1 MPEAKGP
8 AKVTI
13 PAAEVK
19 PEDVGKLTLAYK
31 DGQPVLTVRGGRFIP
46 GGIPVLD
53 ESGKR
58 VASYDHLDIHDQQWG
73 VMEITYASAWQLG
86 R

>member
-31 DGQPVLTVRGGRFIP
+31 DGQPVLTVRGGGWPR
-46 GGIPVLD
+46 
-53 ESGKR
+53 
-58 VASYDHLDIHDQQWG
+58 A
-73 VMEITYASAWQLG
+73 
-86 R
+86 